1 MESSAHALLDAWEA
15 FYVILG
21 SSAAALTGL
30 QFVVIAV
37 VADTPGLRTAE
48 SVGAFATP
56 TIVHF
61 CQCLFIAAV
70 LSAPWPGMNPVTWLL
85 AAAGGMGIFY
95 TWIAFRRARRQ
106 TTYRPVAE
114 DWLWHTA
121 LPLVTYCA
129 LLVAA
134 LCLRQD
140 PAIALFFIGAV
151 VLALIFIG
159 IHNAWD
165 AVAYI
170 ATQPRSKP

>member
-70 LSAPWPGMNPVTWLL
+70 LSAPWPGMNPVAWLL
-85 AAAGGMGIFY
+85 AAAGSMGVFY

-114 DWLWHTA
+114 DWLWHIA

-134 LCLRQD
+134 FCLRQH
-140 PAIALFFIGAV
+140 PALALFFIGAV